1 MRLKR
6 KNGYLAPKTEVVIL
20 KLENVILN
28 NSTLSSINDSI
39 ENSTVGW

>member
-6 KNGYLAPKTEVVIL
+6 KNGYLAPKTEVVML